1 MESARKTRVKNTDPF
16 LTVSE
21 AAEYCGVGVDLIYER
36 IRDGSIEA
44 YRLSGRAMRIR
55 LSALTQWYESTKTI
69 IFRRPRSR
77 AVI

>member
-1 MESARKTRVKNTDPF
+1 MEGARKARVQNTDPF

-21 AAEYCGVGVDLIYER
+21 AAQYCGVGVDLIYER

-44 YRLSGRAMRIR
+44 YRLSGRVIRVR
-55 LSALTQWYESTKTI
+55 LSNLIQWFESTRTVQ
-69 IFRRPRSR
+69 FRRPRSR